1 MNLLL
6 DTNVISESI
15 KPHPNPGLMAW
26 LSSVD
31 EDRVYI
37 SVVTL
42 AEIRYGVERLG
53 PGTRRKR
60 IEEWLQHDLLV
71 RFEDRTL
78 PIDEQIADLAG
89 RFIARSEAAGRPLEA
104 MDAFLA
110 ATAEAHRLTL
120 VTRNQS
126 DFEAILHTTFNP
138 WT

>member
-1 MNLLL
+1 VNLLL

-15 KPHPNPGLMAW
+15 KPHPNAGLTAW

-42 AEIRYGVERLG
+42 AEIRYGVERLPAG
-53 PGTRRKR
+53 NRRKR
-60 IEEWLQHDLLV
+60 IEEWLQHDLPA
-71 RFEDRTL
+71 RFQDRIL
-78 PIDEQIADLAG
+78 PIDEIIADLGG
-89 RFIARSEAAGRPLEA
+89 RFLARSEAAGRPLEA

-126 DFEAILHTTFNP
+126 DFEAILHTTLNP